1 MERIGLIAI
10 NLIIKDGR
18 RKGKFMNIT
27 DMPDKI
33 YKEIIGKDG
42 QRLVF
47 DFSGLD
53 KLKEIYAELTVNK
66 YSEAK
71 QKCTKRKN
79 IRFWAAIAAFISLA
93 IGTIFVCY
101 GKALLAFLFIS
112 IPFILVFAIGNLEDQ
127 YADLLDYGQHLPEI
141 SPYMEAYMQDTDVR
155 CIIDINNIYKV
166 ISAINEIG
174 EQSLVKLDI
183 DFNEPGRLILLYTD
197 MSDNPHTLIFHTF
210 NIKYKNIDHVG
221 FTNNDNKLM
230 IVLPLKYSKEY
241 KELV

>member
-1 MERIGLIAI
+1 
-10 NLIIKDGR
+10 
-18 RKGKFMNIT
+18 MNIT

-33 YKEIIGKDG
+33 YKEIINKDG
-42 QRLVF
+42 QKLVF

-53 KLKEIYAELTVNK
+53 KLKEIYTELTVNK
-66 YSEAK
+66 YNEAK
-71 QKCTKRKN
+71 QKYSKRKK
-79 IRFWAAIAAFISLA
+79 IRFWEMAATLISLA
-93 IGTIFVCY
+93 IGVIFACY

-112 IPFILVFAIGNLEDQ
+112 ITFVLMFVISDLEDQ
-127 YADLLDYGQHLPEI
+127 YADSPDYEQHLPEI
-141 SPYMEAYMQDTDVR
+141 SPYVEAHMQDTDVR

-166 ISAINEIG
+166 VSTINEIG